1 MSWLPSALEKQKKGK
16 KIMAKKSKIQDL
28 DKEERSGGGK
38 VLTVLI
44 VFLIVLI
51 WLAILAL
58 LIKFDVGGLGSEVL
72 RPVLKDVPVINRILP
87 DVSEEQ
93 EAYENAYPYKNL
105 AEAVEYIKELEN
117 LVDKYREENSDYA
130 DRLAELQKEIDSLRH
145 YEEEQ
150 DAFAKLREEFDS
162 EVVFNEK
169 APSTEE
175 YLKWYESMYPNNAAN
190 IYKELLEQQMIED
203 SIKLYADYLAG
214 IEAGDAADILSEMPS
229 DIDLI
234 CRLLDCMKKSQVSDI
249 LAEMEPLFAARI
261 VNRMVELGLEDLK

>member
-1 MSWLPSALEKQKKGK
+1 
-16 KIMAKKSKIQDL
+16 MAKKDKIQDL

-44 VFLIVLI
+44 IFLIVLI

-72 RPVLKDVPVINRILP
+72 RPVLKDIPVINRILP

-105 AEAVEYIKELEN
+105 AEAVEYIKKLEEQ
-117 LVDKYREENSDYA
+117 VDKYREENSDYA
-130 DRLAELQKEIDSLRH
+130 SRFAEMQKEIDSLRH

-150 DAFAKLREEFDS
+150 DEFAKLREKFDY

-169 APSTEE
+169 APSTDE
-175 YLKWYESMYPNNAAN
+175 YLKWYAEMYPNNAAK
-190 IYKELLEQQMIED
+190 IYEELLEKKMIED
-203 SIKLYADYLAG
+203 SIKEQADIYAKMDPG
-214 IEAGDAADILSEMPS
+214 EAADILSEWPS
-229 DIDLI
+229 DIDQI
-234 CRLLDCMKKSQVSDI
+234 CRILEHIKPATVSKI
-249 LAEMEPLFAARI
+249 LAEMDPLFAARI
-261 VNRMVELGLEDLK
+261 TNRMIELGMEGL

>member
-1 MSWLPSALEKQKKGK
+1 
-16 KIMAKKSKIQDL
+16 MAKKDKIQDL
-28 DKEERSGGGK
+28 DKEERGGGGK
-38 VLTVLI
+38 ILTVLI
-44 VFLIVLI
+44 IFLIVLI

-72 RPVLKDVPVINRILP
+72 RPVLKDIPVINRILP

-105 AEAVEYIKELEN
+105 AEAVEYIKELEET
-117 LVDKYREENSDYA
+117 VDKYREENSDYA

-150 DAFAKLREEFDS
+150 DAFAKLREEFDR

-169 APSTEE
+169 APSTDE
-175 YLKWYESMYPNNAAN
+175 YLKWYAAMYPNNAAK
-190 IYKELLEQQMIED
+190 IYEELLEKQMIAD
-203 SIKLYADYLAG
+203 NIQQYADYLAKMD
-214 IEAGDAADILSEMPS
+214 AGDAAAILSEMPS

-234 CRLLDCMKKSQVSDI
+234 CRLLECMKTAFVAEI
-249 LAEMEPLFAARI
+249 FAEMDPLFAARI
-261 VNRMVELGLEDLK
+261 ENRMIELGLEGLE

>member
-1 MSWLPSALEKQKKGK
+1 
-16 KIMAKKSKIQDL
+16 MAKKDKIQDL
-28 DKEERSGGGK
+28 DKEERGGGGGK

-44 VFLIVLI
+44 IFLIVLI

-72 RPVLKDVPVINRILP
+72 RPVLKDIPVINRILP

-105 AEAVEYIKELEN
+105 AEAVEYIKELEE

-130 DRLAELQKEIDSLRH
+130 SRLAELQKEIDSLRH

-150 DAFAKLREEFDS
+150 DAFAKLREEFDR
-162 EVVFNEK
+162 EVVFNDK
-169 APSTEE
+169 APSTDE
-175 YLKWYESMYPNNAAN
+175 YLKWYASMYPNNAAK
-190 IYKELLEQQMIED
+190 IYEELLEKQMIED
-203 SIKLYADYLAG
+203 SIQQQADYLAKMDP
-214 IEAGDAADILSEMPS
+214 GDAADILSEMPS

-234 CRLLDCMKKSQVSDI
+234 CRLLECMKPSIVSEI
-249 LAEMEPLFAARI
+249 MAEMEPLFAARI
-261 VNRMVELGLEDLK
+261 ENRMVELGTEGLE

>member
-1 MSWLPSALEKQKKGK
+1 
-16 KIMAKKSKIQDL
+16 MAKREKIKDL
-28 DKEERSGGGK
+28 ENVEQGGSGK
-38 VLTVLI
+38 FLTILI

-72 RPVLKDVPVINRILP
+72 RPVLKDIPVVNRILP
-87 DVSEEQ
+87 NISEEQ

-105 AEAVEYIKELEN
+105 GEAVEYIKKLEEQ
-117 LVDKYREENSDYA
+117 VDKYREENSDYA
-130 DRLAELQKEIDSLRH
+130 NRLAEMQKEIDSLQH

-150 DAFAKLREEFDS
+150 DEFAKLREEFDN

-169 APSTEE
+169 APSTDE
-175 YLKWYESMYPNNAAN
+175 YLKWYAAMYPNNAAK
-190 IYKELLEQQMIED
+190 IYEELLEKQMIED
-203 SIKLYADYLAG
+203 NIQQYADYLAG
-214 IEAGDAADILSEMPS
+214 IDAGDAADILSEMPS

-234 CRLLDCMKKSQVSDI
+234 CRLLDCMKKSIVSEI

-261 VNRMVELGLEDLK
+261 VNRMVELGMEGL